1 MVDARANN
9 YGDRI
14 LMNEVSYWTP
24 PDENPN
30 FISRPPDPGFG
41 DLLKTV
47 GWEALYHSP
56 FYATYRWS
64 QLTLEKDIPTTAYPV
79 RKLDPDELTEKYG
92 LGGQLKFDEP
102 MYEAAAQLMYRRKI
116 DENDRAYLIA
126 SGQNTGT
133 RSVASFGVGMA
144 ATLLDPI
151 NFASMFIPV
160 VGEARI
166 ARLAQRFG
174 GGSALKERLVRGAL
188 TGAGGA
194 AMVEPF
200 ILLPAIQEQ
209 ANYDL
214 RDSAINLGFGAAL
227 GGMLH
232 AGLGAIGDRLRRV
245 KPKDAD
251 TLFESAMNNVLK
263 DEPVTAPAK
272 VAEFIDELQPK
283 TLFHGTARAEGE
295 LGSKVLFFTDDA
307 SAAGDYANTFSSPE
321 NPGRVLEG
329 HVAIE
334 RPASIENLQAAIVA
348 AGFEPN
354 SFALYRA
361 IAKHMPGDNSHI
373 AEFGPLD
380 AIYIPEV
387 REQLKKAGFDG
398 LVSPDPYLG
407 GDIMAHIPLD
417 PSQVSWLKPEPT
429 LNDIPKRDARGKF
442 LSKEK
447 RLELLNEKIM
457 EQQQAKQENRG
468 QNVIEDTKEISS
480 RIPKNDLGMTSDHAK
495 DITLLEQ
502 DIAEIEKALDLTPE
516 EMTRLREDIKA
527 EAGDQP
533 GREKGIVEGV
543 KCIIKNLV

>member
-1 MVDARANN
+1 MVDAAAHHHR
-9 YGDRI
+9 DRT

-30 FISRPPDPGFG
+30 FISRPPDPGVF

-56 FYATYRWS
+56 FYATKRFS
-64 QLTLEKDIPTTAYPV
+64 ELTIEKDIPDANFYQP
-79 RKLDPDELTEKYG
+79 RISADEANEKYG

-102 MYEAAAQLMYRRKI
+102 IYESAAQLMYRRKV
-116 DENDRAYLIA
+116 DENDRAYLIS
-126 SGQNTGT
+126 SGSTTGS
-133 RSVASFGVGMA
+133 RQAASFGVGMA

-151 NFASMFIPV
+151 NFAAMFIPV

-166 ARLAQRFG
+166 ARFAQSF
-174 GGSALKERLVRGAL
+174 GGSALKERLIRGAL

-194 AMVEPF
+194 TMVEPF
-200 ILLPAIQEQ
+200 ILLPALQEQ

-214 RDSAINLGFGAAL
+214 RDSALNLGFGAAL

-232 AGLGAIGDRLRRV
+232 AGLGAIGDRLKRI

-272 VAEFIDELQPK
+272 VAEFIDELQPE
-283 TLFHGTARAEGE
+283 RVE
-295 LGSKVLFFTDDA
+295 
-307 SAAGDYANTFSSPE
+307 SAAYKMDDGTILTGRNHAEIVSKLQDKGVDLSDGNRAGDTMQDGFITDQ
-321 NPGRVLEG
+321 GRFITREE
-329 HVAIE
+329 AFKI
-334 RPASIENLQAAIVA
+334 ADAA
-348 AGFEPN
+348 
-354 SFALYRA
+354 
-361 IAKHMPGDNSHI
+361 D
-373 AEFGPLD
+373 
-380 AIYIPEV
+380 
-387 REQLKKAGFDG
+387 Q
-398 LVSPDPYLG
+398 
-407 GDIMAHIPLD
+407 
-417 PSQVSWLKPEPT
+417 LKPEQKAGTAGFLDDGELVAEGLRGPLT
-429 LNDIPKRDARGKF
+429 IDDIPKRDARGKF

-457 EQQQAKQENRG
+457 EQQENRG
-468 QNVIEDTKEISS
+468 QNVIKDTKEISS
-480 RIPKNDLGMTSDHAK
+480 RLPKNDLGMSSDHAK

-502 DIAEIEKALDLTPE
+502 DIAEIEKALDLNPE
-516 EMTRLREDIKA
+516 EMTTLRDDIKA

-533 GREKGIVEGV
+533 GREKGIVEGL